1 MGKEYGKIFL
11 ECYGERF
18 EFIQNNS
25 TKEIKLGNGK
35 TDKHKS
41 LTGKWKGTF
50 EIISVNECLK
60 KDMLWLEILHLSAV
74 VEKSMRY
81 KMLGISK

>member
-1 MGKEYGKIFL
+1 MKEEHGKIFL
-11 ECYGERF
+11 ECNGERF

-25 TKEIKLGNGK
+25 TEKIKLSNRK
-35 TDKHKS
+35 TDRHES

-60 KDMLWLEILHLSAV
+60 KDMLWLKILYLSASIA
-74 VEKSMRY
+74 KIMQY

>member
-1 MGKEYGKIFL
+1 MKEEHGKIFL
-11 ECYGERF
+11 ECDGERF

-25 TKEIKLGNGK
+25 TEEIKLDNRK
-35 TDKHKS
+35 TDRHES

-60 KDMLWLEILHLSAV
+60 KDMLWLKILYLSATIA
-74 VEKSMRY
+74 KIMRY
-81 KMLGISK
+81 KILGILK

>member
-1 MGKEYGKIFL
+1 MKEEHRKIFL
-11 ECYGERF
+11 ECDGERF

-25 TKEIKLGNGK
+25 TEEIKLSNRK
-35 TDKHKS
+35 TDRHES

-74 VEKSMRY
+74 VAKIMQY

>member
-1 MGKEYGKIFL
+1 MKEEHRKIFL
-11 ECYGERF
+11 ECDGESF

-25 TKEIKLGNGK
+25 TEKIKLGNGK
-35 TDKHKS
+35 TDKYEP
-41 LTGKWKGTF
+41 LAGKGTF

-60 KDMLWLEILHLSAV
+60 KDMLWLKILYLSASIA
-74 VEKSMRY
+74 KIMRY

>member
-1 MGKEYGKIFL
+1 MKEEHGKIFL
-11 ECYGERF
+11 ECDGERF

-25 TKEIKLGNGK
+25 TEKIKLSNRK
-35 TDKHKS
+35 TDKYEP
-41 LTGKWKGTF
+41 LTVKGTF

-60 KDMLWLEILHLSAV
+60 KDMLWLKILYLSAAIA
-74 VEKSMRY
+74 KIMRY

>member
-1 MGKEYGKIFL
+1 MGEEYRKIFL
-11 ECYGERF
+11 ECDGERF

-25 TKEIKLGNGK
+25 TEEIKLSNRK
-35 TDKHKS
+35 TDKYEP
-41 LTGKWKGTF
+41 LTGKGTF

-74 VEKSMRY
+74 VAKIMQY